1 MTALKTDDDF
11 AKSWQQLL
19 IMYQSRYEKRLAWKE
34 KSEDFQK
41 IEKAL
46 VEQQQELDEIE
57 RKLPKPIKIKK
68 KKEPPA
74 KPRSKQAVVC
84 VLDLEN
90 KTAEPFGNHPLD
102 DDDDDE
108 EKANEPM
115 GPMVDAPI
123 PTRESEDELRSIA
136 VDTKGG
142 AVIND
147 PFFLNSQHQ
156 ITYQKRTSRN
166 KDDADTDDKS
176 FIEHSYFIN
185 ALSSSS
191 NRRDGGGEIAKR
203 KWAHLSPLTRTRPS
217 THKSLTS
224 ENSQGTG
231 KCTCVH

>member
-1 MTALKTDDDF
+1 
-11 AKSWQQLL
+11 
-19 IMYQSRYEKRLAWKE
+19 MYRSRYEKRLAWKE

-46 VEQQQELDEIE
+46 VEQQKELDEIE
-57 RKLPKPIKIKK
+57 QKLPKPIKMKK

-102 DDDDDE
+102 DDEDKAEEPVETIVDE
-108 EKANEPM
+108 AKPVQEP
-115 GPMVDAPI
+115 
-123 PTRESEDELRSIA
+123 EDELKSIA
-136 VDTKGG
+136 VDTK
-142 AVIND
+142 ASTVIND

-166 KDDADTDDKS
+166 RDDADTDDRS

-191 NRRDGGGEIAKR
+191 NRRDGGGDIAKR
-203 KWAHLSPLTRTRPS
+203 KWAHLSPLTRSRPS
-217 THKSLTS
+217 THKSAMS
-224 ENSQGTG
+224 DNPQGTAH
-231 KCTCVH
+231 CTFELSIQPSITLVSRASEPV